1 MRPIIENGFLIGV
14 EVIREGFGFTT
25 LPKVY
30 MSCGSTV
37 GTGAQRKAVIKPILK
52 FIPRKDSKDYLNNYD
67 EYRTIIDCV
76 GHPGE

>member
-1 MRPIIENGFLIGV
+1 V
-14 EVIREGFGFTT
+14 
-25 LPKVY
+25 
-30 MSCGSTV
+30 
-37 GTGAQRKAVIKPILK
+37 K